1 MYSIRTIGAIVVA
14 MGMALGASAQET
26 KAEEQKSGDA
36 ISKSAAV
43 YATYQSE
50 VTDVKTKPLGSASDI
65 DHALNSLGGHNPD
78 QLSQGWISYSAAPF
92 LKISF
97 CVSTIWAFIFSY
109 AFTIPSG
116 VPIRISGEWRAWP
129 SHTPFAHLSSKA
141 WCMSLATSGMRYS
154 TISPNGTTPNSQGW
168 PLCRW

>member
-78 QLSQGWISYSAAPF
+78 QLSQGWISYSALIASQDPEYRAAVRDIADF
-92 LKISF
+92 YGREAMMNGLANDVRYARTLNGGDTA
-97 CVSTIWAFIFSY
+97 VSA
-109 AFTIPSG
+109 A
-116 VPIRISGEWRAWP
+116 
-129 SHTPFAHLSSKA
+129 
-141 WCMSLATSGMRYS
+141 LAATEADSRRLEVVVNN
-154 TISPNGTTPNSQGW
+154 P
-168 PLCRW
+168 